1 MGKPSLKVDQ
11 GLVRKLSTYFI
22 RRPAN
27 LFARVRRSTAQA
39 IGTAAWTA
47 VIFSHERWDTGI
59 NSDHASGFWVITL
72 GEATKLT
79 APVSGNYI
87 ITGHIEWAGNAVGD
101 RGIGIRHSR
110 GAAQVYIAQHMTE
123 ALSTAEIPHP
133 MSIATEYWLREDDYV
148 ELMVYQS
155 SGGDLNINSTGNYSP
170 EFTITRIP

>member
-11 GLVRKLSTYFI
+11 GLVRKLSTYFL
-22 RRPAN
+22 RRPGN
-27 LFARVRRSTAQA
+27 LFARVRRSTTQA

-47 VIFSHERWDTGI
+47 IIFTHERWDTGV
-59 NSDHASGFWVITL
+59 NSDHASGFWEDAD
-72 GEATKLT
+72 GERTKLT
-79 APVSGNYI
+79 APVSGNCI
-87 ITGHIEWAGNAVGD
+87 ITGHIEWAGNTTGD

-123 ALSTAEIPHP
+123 ALSAEKAHP

-155 SGGDLNINSTGNYSP
+155 SAGNLNINSTGNYSP
-170 EFTITRIP
+170 EFTITRVP